1 MAIGGNSCYERF
13 GVPGEESKRLDYTS
27 AETCNTYN
35 MLKLS
40 RQLFMLDGDYKYL
53 NYYEHAL
60 YNHILA
66 SQDPDMP
73 GCVTYYTSLLPGSF
87 KQYSTPFDSF
97 WCCVGTGME
106 NHSKYAESIYFKDNQ
121 ELLVN
126 LYIPSRLHWKEKGLK
141 LTLDTYFPESDT
153 VTVRMDE
160 IGSYTGMLL
169 FRYPD
174 WVSGDA
180 VVRINGKPA
189 QTEAHKG
196 SYIRLLDSVKSGDV
210 ITLVFTRNLYID

>member
-1 MAIGGNSCYERF
+1 M
-13 GVPGEESKRLDYTS
+13 
-27 AETCNTYN
+27 
-35 MLKLS
+35 
-40 RQLFMLDGDYKYL
+40 
-53 NYYEHAL
+53 
-60 YNHILA
+60 
-66 SQDPDMP
+66 
-73 GCVTYYTSLLPGSF
+73 
-87 KQYSTPFDSF
+87 
-97 WCCVGTGME
+97 
-106 NHSKYAESIYFKDNQ
+106 
-121 ELLVN
+121 
-126 LYIPSRLHWKEKGLK
+126 K

-210 ITLVFTRNLYID
+210 ITLVFTRNLYIDYAKDELISALSCMARYCLREDWGRMICRR

>member
-13 GVPGEESKRLDYTS
+13 GVLGEESKRLDYTS

-126 LYIPSRLHWKEKGLK
+126 LYIPSRLHWKEK
-141 LTLDTYFPESDT
+141 
-153 VTVRMDE
+153 V
-160 IGSYTGMLL
+160 
-169 FRYPD
+169 
-174 WVSGDA
+174 
-180 VVRINGKPA
+180 
-189 QTEAHKG
+189 
-196 SYIRLLDSVKSGDV
+196 
-210 ITLVFTRNLYID
+210 

>member
-1 MAIGGNSCYERF
+1 MIINNHTLAIGGNSCYERF
-13 GVPGEESKRLDYTS
+13 GIPGEESKRLDYTS

-40 RQLFMLDGDYKYL
+40 RQMFMLDGDFKYL

-106 NHSKYAESIYFKDNQ
+106 NHSKYAESIYFKSEQD
-121 ELLVN
+121 LLVN
-126 LYIPSRLHWKEKGLK
+126 LYIPSRLNWREKGMA
-141 LTLDTYFPESDT
+141 LTMNTRFPESDT
-153 VTVRMDE
+153 
-160 IGSYTGMLL
+160 IS
-169 FRYPD
+169 
-174 WVSGDA
+174 VSID
-180 VVRINGKPA
+180 K
-189 QTEAHKG
+189 KG
-196 SYIRLLDSVKSGDV
+196 IIPVHSCFV
-210 ITLVFTRNLYID
+210 ILPG